1 MDGAVRTCILPVRAH
16 AHRMKG
22 DLRYVLTRTI
32 IKFMSSQLAQKGCG
46 PRVDNTYPAIFV
58 DKDLLEVPPNL
69 A

>member
-1 MDGAVRTCILPVRAH
+1 
-16 AHRMKG
+16 MKG